1 MIFIINNKNDFEKIL
16 FEFPKLKINIIEK
29 IRKEISNKNISE
41 FIKDIN
47 NNEGNIKDY
56 FFLDDDGTQYIYKA
70 FFKNKKIQNN
80 INKEKNEIK
89 EENELNNLDSFDIKD
104 ILNFDINKLTKEQIE
119 NKIKEIE
126 KEILKQLEIEN
137 NLNEQ
142 ENLLLQ
148 GNENNFY

>member
-1 MIFIINNKNDFEKIL
+1 MIFIINNKNDVEEIL

-80 INKEKNEIK
+80 INKEQNEIK
-89 EENELNNLDSFDIKD
+89 EENELKNFDSFDIKN
-104 ILNFDINKLTKEQIE
+104 ILNFDIKS
-119 NKIKEIE
+119 
-126 KEILKQLEIEN
+126 
-137 NLNEQ
+137 
-142 ENLLLQ
+142 
-148 GNENNFY
+148 